1 LNQIFKIVRDGK
13 KVGVTRSAD
22 AANFTPQSDLLAK
35 VPVDEFVEVIYK
47 DGVGT
52 NGFLQ
57 PLEQAANDWAK
68 AYADD
73 QKIPPLPG
81 AKCSS
86 CEFKAASGDE
96 LQSGFHEC
104 WSQAYGFTA
113 QDFAQGTVLDLW
125 NFRKK
130 DELILQGRIRLKN
143 VQDGDINVIDGG
155 ETMSVSE
162 RQWMQ
167 SKGIPQEEDRV
178 EIARLPTHIEIA
190 ARIGTHRE
198 AVTRELRQLTR
209 EGHVRQKGRQLEI
222 ASRVALIDLL
232 SRLSR

>member
-1 LNQIFKIVRDGK
+1 
-13 KVGVTRSAD
+13 
-22 AANFTPQSDLLAK
+22 
-35 VPVDEFVEVIYK
+35 VPVDEFVEVVYK

-57 PLEQAANDWAK
+57 PLDQAANDWAK

-86 CEFKAASGDE
+86 CEFKAPSGDE

-104 WSQAYGFTA
+104 WSQAYGFT
-113 QDFAQGTVLDLW
+113 DKDLAQGTVLDLW

-130 DELILQGRIRLKN
+130 DDLISQGRIRLST
-143 VQDGDINVIDGG
+143 VQPGDIDVKDNG
-155 ETMSVSE
+155 ETLSVSE

-167 SKGIPQEEDRV
+167 AKGIPPEEDRAGTGWPRRTCA
-178 EIARLPTHIEIA
+178 EKWRLGAFRTISS
-190 ARIGTHRE
+190 T
-198 AVTRELRQLTR
+198 LRP
-209 EGHVRQKGRQLEI
+209 VRWPYRFTKACGLM
-222 ASRVALIDLL
+222 SRWPFSI
-232 SRLSR
+232 RTM